1 MLSKFYLGVGIVLC
15 VGLGILY
22 AMKIPAPNL
31 GIFDGSGGGTNG
43 SGGRSGGGF
52 FFSSFGSGK

>member
-1 MLSKFYLGVGIVLC
+1 MLTKFYLGVGIVMC

-31 GIFDGSGGGTNG
+31 GLFDGSGSSG
-43 SGGRSGGGF
+43 SGGRSSGGF
-52 FFSSFGSGK
+52 FYSSFGSGK